1 MDTIISTQVAK
12 RKRRRYFWII
22 SIVLLIIAFA
32 VVSLRSVIKS
42 SVQRSE
48 IITSVAEVGP
58 IENTI
63 NASGQI
69 VPEFEEVIASPVN
82 ASIEKV
88 LLDVGTQVKEGQSI
102 LLLDK
107 SASQVQFEKLKFEV
121 ESKHNVI
128 SKLKLD
134 LDKSFSDLKSNND
147 IKQLK
152 INSLE
157 ANLED
162 AKRLY
167 KAGGGTQEDIKQA
180 ELNLKVA
187 KLEKEQL
194 ESEIKSKQQTMKIEM
209 KESEIAAAIQEN
221 DLKELQRKLEL
232 ANIIAKR
239 PGVITWV
246 NKNIGATIHEGD
258 ILARIAD
265 LESFKIS
272 GTISDN
278 YLDQI
283 HAGMPCIIHIND
295 SAIRGKIT
303 TINPA
308 VQNGLISF
316 DIQPDVKSNRLFR
329 PNMKVD
335 VFVVT
340 DQRNNVIRVSNGP
353 AFKGSVVQDVFVIKG
368 DKAEKRTVHIGMTNF
383 DYIEIK
389 DNLKPGEAVITTDL
403 PDFKNVKEITIK

>member
-1 MDTIISTQVAK
+1 MDTIITSQVAK
-12 RKRRRYFWII
+12 RTRRKYIWIG
-22 SIVLLIIAFA
+22 SIVLIIVAIA
-32 VVSLRSVIKS
+32 IVSLRSVIKS
-42 SVQRSE
+42 SIHRSE
-48 IITSVAEVGP
+48 ITTSVAEIGP

-63 NASGQI
+63 SASGQI
-69 VPEFEEVIASPVN
+69 VPEFEEVIASPVS

-88 LLDVGTQVKEGQSI
+88 LLDVGTQVQEGQSI

-194 ESEIKSKQQTMKIEM
+194 ESEIRSKQQTMKIEM

-221 DLKELQRKLEL
+221 DLKELQRKLQL

-246 NKNIGATIHEGD
+246 NKNIGASIHEGD
-258 ILARIAD
+258 VLAKIAD

-283 HAGMPCIIHIND
+283 HAGMTCVIRIND
-295 SAIRGKIT
+295 SSFRGKIT
-303 TINPA
+303 NINPA

-316 DIQPDVKSNRLFR
+316 DIQPDVKNNKLFR

-340 DQRNNVIRVSNGP
+340 DQRNNVIRVANGP
-353 AFKGSVVQDVFVIKG
+353 AFKGGLIQDVFVING
-368 DKAEKRTVHIGMTNF
+368 DKAEKRTVHIGMSNF
-383 DYIEIK
+383 DYVEIK
-389 DNLKPGEAVITTDL
+389 DNLKPGETVITTDL
-403 PDFKNVKEITIK
+403 PDYKNVKQITIK

>member
-1 MDTIISTQVAK
+1 MDTIITTEVAK
-12 RKRRRYFWII
+12 RTRKRYIWIVSAI
-22 SIVLLIIAFA
+22 LIIIAIA

-42 SVQRSE
+42 TVHRSE
-48 IITSVAEVGP
+48 ITTSVAESGP

-63 NASGQI
+63 SASGQI

-88 LLDVGTQVKEGQSI
+88 LMDVGAQVKEGESI

-107 SASQVQFEKLKFEV
+107 SASQVEYEKLKFEV
-121 ESKHNVI
+121 ESKQNEI
-128 SKLKLD
+128 SKLKLE

-147 IKQLK
+147 IKQLR

-162 AKRLY
+162 AKRLF

-194 ESEIKSKQQTMKIEM
+194 ENEIKSKQQTMKIQM

-221 DLKELQRKLEL
+221 DLKELQRKLQL

-246 NKNIGATIHEGD
+246 NKNIGASIHEGEV
-258 ILARIAD
+258 LAKIAD

-272 GTISDN
+272 GTISDS

-283 HAGMPCIIHIND
+283 HPGMACIIRIND
-295 SAIRGKIT
+295 SSIRGKIIN
-303 TINPA
+303 INPA

-316 DIQPDVKSNRLFR
+316 DIQPDVKYNKLFR

-335 VFVVT
+335 VFVIT
-340 DQRNNVIRVSNGP
+340 DQRNNVIRVANGS
-353 AFKGSVVQDVFVIKG
+353 AFKGAQVQDVFVING
-368 DKAEKRTVHIGMTNF
+368 DKAEKRTVHIGMSNF
-383 DYIEIK
+383 DYVEIK
-389 DNLKPGEAVITTDL
+389 DNLKAGETVITSDL
-403 PDFKNVKEITIK
+403 PDLKNVKEITIK